1 MASGPQPRMA
11 VTRRAEVVRGP
22 PDTNQQQA
30 QTRGNLPCPC
40 LLCRGVE
47 MGRRR
52 PLVLPPRTRC
62 GLRSCPGPWGA
73 QTQRAGRLDGPLD
86 DLGVRAR
93 CVDSAPQT
101 ETGRARLAACPVT
114 VVGGSYYWVR

>member
-30 QTRGNLPCPC
+30 QAQTRGNLLSPC

-62 GLRSCPGPWGA
+62 GLRSCPGPRAA

-86 DLGVRAR
+86 DLVGVRVR
-93 CVDSAPQT
+93 WVDDAPQT
-101 ETGRARLAACPVT
+101 ETGLHE
-114 VVGGSYYWVR
+114 